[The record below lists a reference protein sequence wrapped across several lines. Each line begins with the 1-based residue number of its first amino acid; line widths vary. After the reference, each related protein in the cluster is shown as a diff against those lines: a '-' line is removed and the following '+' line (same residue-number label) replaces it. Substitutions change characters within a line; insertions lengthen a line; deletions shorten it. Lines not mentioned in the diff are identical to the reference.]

1 MIYLDNAAST
11 KPSEGVVRKVNEVI
25 NIFGN
30 PSSLHTTGVDA
41 RCEIVNAKQVIAD
54 KLNCLPKEINFTSG
68 ATMSNNLFIQGFL
81 SANPN
86 GRLIISSIEHDD
98 IIMLADYL
106 DSIHG
111 SNWVYRIGVNREG
124 QLDIDQLVNAL
135 SLLDGV
141 PILCCVQWA
150 NGECGVIQDIPQI
163 ASIVHNFDNAYL
175 YTDATQYIPYYQID
189 LNETHVDGLG
199 MSGQKIN
206 CIKGTGLLY
215 IRDGI
220 KINPIIFGRQGL
232 IGGTENV
239 IGISA
244 LGEAFR
250 ELNYDNTELIT
261 MKYLLINELKQSGMI
276 IGGAN
281 TLPNNVCV
289 CFNTKYDGDYWV
301 ATLDEFGVCVSS
313 GSACS
318 SASNEPSHV
327 ILAMGYLPDVANS
340 CVRFT
345 LSKSNTIEEIHEVV
359 KLVNEI
365 VKNNGGKLNE

>member
-11 KPSEGVVRKVNEVI
+11 KPSENVIRKMNEI
-25 NIFGN
+25 IDIFGN
-30 PSSLHTTGVDA
+30 PSSLHTAGVDA
-41 RCEIVNAKQVIAD
+41 RYEIVKARQIIAD
-54 KLNCLPKEINFTSG
+54 KLNCQPKEINFTSG
-68 ATMSNNLFIQGFL
+68 ASMSNSLFIQGFL

-106 DSIHG
+106 DSVHG
-111 SNWVYRIGVNREG
+111 SNWVYRIGVDREG
-124 QLDIDQLVNAL
+124 QLDVDQLVNVL

-141 PILCCVQWA
+141 PILCCIQWA

-163 ASIVHNFDNAYL
+163 SSIIHNFDNAYL

-189 LNETHVDGLG
+189 LDKIHIDGLG

-215 IRDGI
+215 VRDGVN
-220 KINPIIFGRQGL
+220 INPIIFGRQGL

-244 LGEAFR
+244 LGQAFK
-250 ELNYDNTELIT
+250 ELDYDNTELIT
-261 MKYLLINELKQSGMI
+261 MKCLLVNELKQIGII
-276 IGGAN
+276 IGGSN

-289 CFNTKYDGDYWV
+289 CFDTKHDGDYWV

-318 SASNEPSHV
+318 SASDEPSHV
-327 ILAMGYLPDVANS
+327 ILAMGYLPDIANS
-340 CVRFT
+340 CIRFT

-365 VKNNGGKLNE
+365 VKNMEDN